1 LEKKTNQTFSLLSQ
15 GDGKVSTKN
24 EKPEEG
30 ALFIKCPSS
39 GFLGTGEQTLHPNY
53 IQ

>member
-15 GDGKVSTKN
+15 DDDGKVSTKI

-39 GFLGTGEQTLHPNY
+39 GFFRDG
-53 IQ
+53 